1 MKLSVIIPCYNAE
14 KYLGECL
21 DSLLAQDVKDFEIIL
36 IDDGSRDGTAQLAR
50 RYAQQ
55 DERIRLIGQENAG
68 VSAARNAGLRIAR
81 GEWVLFVDADDVL
94 PQSALGKL
102 LSCAKADVDL
112 VVSTH
117 ETFTE
122 SGRAQIVY
130 PETRWMDLAGE
141 ARRRAAALRLIEGD
155 TVLNIMCNKLHRRE
169 ALLREG
175 LALREGVRIA
185 EDALFNLEAVLCAR
199 DIAYC
204 DSVTYRYRIHAASA
218 TQTRA
223 KSEFDV
229 HLPWFEA
236 MADMLVRRG
245 RMETYYSAYV
255 ASVVL
260 RLYKDGGVAG
270 VMREF
275 TQKAKRLALIPLE
288 KGKLT
293 LRGRAVRFLVE
304 KGLYPA
310 VYPLIFPF
318 ELLNRKRREAAFA
331 LRVRRMGRE

>member
-141 ARRRAAALRLIEGD
+141 ARRRAAALRLIEGE
-155 TVLNIMCNKLHRRE
+155 TVLNIMCN
-169 ALLREG
+169 
-175 LALREGVRIA
+175 
-185 EDALFNLEAVLCAR
+185 
-199 DIAYC
+199 
-204 DSVTYRYRIHAASA
+204 
-218 TQTRA
+218 
-223 KSEFDV
+223 
-229 HLPWFEA
+229 
-236 MADMLVRRG
+236 
-245 RMETYYSAYV
+245 
-255 ASVVL
+255 
-260 RLYKDGGVAG
+260 
-270 VMREF
+270 
-275 TQKAKRLALIPLE
+275 
-288 KGKLT
+288 
-293 LRGRAVRFLVE
+293 
-304 KGLYPA
+304 
-310 VYPLIFPF
+310 
-318 ELLNRKRREAAFA
+318 
-331 LRVRRMGRE
+331 

>member
-14 KYLGECL
+14 RYLGECL
-21 DSLLAQDVKDFEIIL
+21 DSLLAQDVAEFEAIL
-36 IDDGSRDGTAQLAR
+36 IDDGSRDGTAQLAQ

-55 DERIRLIGQENAG
+55 DERIRLIRQVNAG
-68 VSAARNAGLRIAR
+68 VSAARNAGLRIAQ

-94 PQSALGKL
+94 PRYALNML
-102 LSCAKADVDL
+102 LSCARDGVDL
-112 VVSTH
+112 VVSMH
-117 ETFTE
+117 ETFDE
-122 SGRAQIVY
+122 SGQAQIVY

-175 LALREGVRIA
+175 LTLCEGVRIA

-204 DSVTYRYRIHAASA
+204 DFITYRYRIHAASA
-218 TQTRA
+218 TQMRD

-236 MADMLVRRG
+236 MADMLRRRG
-245 RMETYYSAYV
+245 ALEAYYPAYV
-255 ASVVL
+255 SSVVL
-260 RLYKDGGVAG
+260 RLYKDGGVPG

-275 TQKAKRLALIPLE
+275 TKKAKPLVLMPLE
-288 KGKLT
+288 KEKLSMH
-293 LRGRAVRFLVE
+293 GRAVRFLVE
-304 KGLYPA
+304 TGLYPA

-318 ELLNRKRREAAFA
+318 ELLNRKIREAAFA